1 MMLRRKD
8 MAKIIEN
15 RVTIIMSRLAANAA
29 EEPEPVLDADQ
40 LDTLQKAVEG
50 LVDDSSIVVEIE
62 A

>member
-1 MMLRRKD
+1 